1 MRFVFNAFTVRFIPN
16 ENTQKP
22 LNSKAI
28 VRSNS
33 TLSITLQGKHINIYT
48 NIIILQLKTNKADI
62 SSSDIIHRIFTQ
74 ENRV

>member
-1 MRFVFNAFTVRFIPN
+1 MRFVFNTCTVRFIPN

-33 TLSITLQGKHINIYT
+33 TLSITLQGEHIFS
-48 NIIILQLKTNKADI
+48 Q
-62 SSSDIIHRIFTQ
+62 
-74 ENRV
+74 V

>member
-1 MRFVFNAFTVRFIPN
+1 MRFVFNTCTVRFIPN

-33 TLSITLQGKHINIYT
+33 TLSITNIR
-48 NIIILQLKTNKADI
+48 ILQLETNKADI

>member
-1 MRFVFNAFTVRFIPN
+1 MRFVFNTFTVRFIPN

-33 TLSITLQGKHINIYT
+33 TLSITLQGEHIFSQI
-48 NIIILQLKTNKADI
+48 
-62 SSSDIIHRIFTQ
+62 
-74 ENRV
+74 